1 MDETNLERAL
11 EDMRLM
17 GLKQGAQMMKSYRA
31 VDEVDFEAMGAFA
44 CDEAVEQQL
53 PPEHLA
59 VPCSAYRGGAAAQ
72 WGAKPP
78 QDVLDELATLAAGCG

>member
-17 GLKQGAQMMKSYRA
+17 GLKQGAQMMESYRA

-53 PPEHLA
+53 L
-59 VPCSAYRGGAAAQ
+59 
-72 WGAKPP
+72 
-78 QDVLDELATLAAGCG
+78 